1 MKRRRD
7 FPRLFKGYVA
17 QERQD
22 GPIIWGTLRPD
33 AAECRKQ
40 FERWNP
46 GVAPVIR
53 AVRLSVDAQAGGR
66 VSPVGSGPATD

>member
-1 MKRRRD
+1 MSRRSD
-7 FPRLFKGYVA
+7 FPRTFKGYVA
-17 QERQD
+17 LERSG

-46 GVAPVIR
+46 GMVPIIR
-53 AVRLSVDAQAGGR
+53 AVRLAVGDAA
-66 VSPVGSGPATD
+66 PPN